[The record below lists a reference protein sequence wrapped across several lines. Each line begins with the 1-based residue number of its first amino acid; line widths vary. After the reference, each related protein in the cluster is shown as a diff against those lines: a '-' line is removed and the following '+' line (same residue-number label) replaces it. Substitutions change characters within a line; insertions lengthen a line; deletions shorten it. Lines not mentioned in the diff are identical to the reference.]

1 MKKKSLL
8 SMLFVA
14 GLGLA
19 TTSTVVSCKDYD
31 DDINGLNNRV
41 DALDASLQAAKTD
54 LQGQITSLKSQLE
67 AADARLT
74 AAVEKAQKSAN
85 DAQASADKAQAT
97 ADQNAKDIIKLAG
110 EVSSLEARIKTAEE
124 AIKTINEILDKKV
137 DKSEFNAKVEE
148 INGKIKAV
156 DDRLTTVKTD
166 LEAADAKIRE
176 DIVAIQE
183 DLKQQKDAL
192 EKLEKRVKAL
202 EDELPGLK
210 ERLNTVEGK
219 VGTLETKVQTLEE
232 WKVTVDAAISQ
243 LQKDVED
250 LKKNKLDKAEFEKWV
265 AEVYTKKVEEIE
277 ASIKVL
283 TERVDALNVLIK
295 KSLRSLVFV
304 PKSYYWGVEA
314 MPIELLDTIKYAMG
328 GEIIKAMNQ
337 DATDLTKLEED
348 KEAYQLKETVGN
360 VKSDKGS
367 DFEPGT
373 KEALAHHG
381 APVQDWTAAAECS
394 APCRYQAS
402 KYERIL
408 DFWAEYE
415 LNPSGATIET
425 GDINRFSVISSDK
438 EFIHRA
444 TAKAECGIDIY
455 KATADNSKFK
465 PHVGEGSYAG
475 DVPGNLFVP
484 MTVTNSDAIKSVPKD
499 GMITN
504 FALQYQNN
512 TEDDKNVIT
521 SDFATLYKSSVHFTL
536 AHAASG
542 PNGNIPDY
550 EVDNDHCRP
559 CPATITG
566 RYGNKEHRNHG
577 HLMATIA
584 EATGFEN
591 QTTKTL
597 YTPQD
602 SVAWNSKLD
611 LNSLIEIHKAETN
624 KANSTDTELAVY
636 TPEALLEQ
644 YNISV
649 KFELT
654 YFVSGK
660 NETSESA
667 HAALKTD
674 EKGIT
679 WLRPGDV
686 TKPLADDAANEKG
699 YGGKQQGFDAPQ
711 TRAKLVGRTPVVRVQ
726 LIDNET
732 GAVLDYGYICIK
744 IVDVDPEVD
753 PDHAIVVPTRDYN
766 WDAECSLPWGF
777 KTQWSWDEN
786 YIYFEGANCTRDEFV
801 RYYQDR
807 PEMNMGEGDLKQF
820 VSKDGKT
827 WVEAEYYYGYVSTER
842 DIDPS
847 TGEKTSIIMWNI
859 DDATPDKTNAVKSDS
874 LGVVKYDIT
883 NGKKRF
889 DDASNIFY
897 YIHTNKFTN
906 QNQPK
911 NNPNNKLQV
920 AVRYAKTA
928 DAPAKLPAYIYV
940 VLETKG
946 TTFNRPMALLH
957 WGQPDQNYWYELNG
971 NVGYKFDKFATSEFH
986 VNVSSP
992 EDLKDN
998 AEPFD
1003 FRIAKAFIVDN
1014 YGDKNNKV
1022 LRGYWCE
1029 EPPVGAHNLFTAG
1042 KQAITWVPGHEDK
1055 TKTYEKETY
1064 SYKQGAK
1071 LYEKSASWVNRSLI
1085 FDKKNNGKIYCG
1097 MPVDDASTKIWAKG
1111 ADGKPVMA
1119 ADKYYMS
1126 VSEDGKTLYA
1136 NKGTALN
1143 KTTRQVVAVIDMPHV
1158 AVDPNYDYYICGAFG
1173 QCVNEQA
1180 VVYKHSEAS
1189 EALLNYKAHNEL
1201 ANDVLTAYIGFKAN
1215 LCDGAMPIDI
1225 TYDDAP
1231 LAARFLRPINPV
1243 SKNYVLQDAG
1253 TKLNAI
1259 GLFEIMDFTDWR
1271 EAWGMNSEIAENP
1284 SKTFP
1289 NAAYYLHYGIKN
1301 IEIVGVPDGGKLS
1314 NNKNVLCDLN
1324 NKGDLMSVADVNDA
1338 FELRYHAG
1346 ALAGWED
1353 DYITYKNNTGTLNEC
1368 KIFIPVTVTY
1378 YWGQVTKYVAVD
1390 IKSTLGGNGAPK
1402 K

>member
-41 DALDASLQAAKTD
+41 DQLKSSLEDAKKD
-54 LQGQITSLKSQLE
+54 LQGQITTLKGQLE

-74 AAVEKAQKSAN
+74 AAVEKAQKSAD

-110 EVSSLEARIKTAEE
+110 EVSSLEARIKTAED
-124 AIKTINEILDKKV
+124 AIKLINETLEKKV
-137 DKSEFNAKVEE
+137 DKDVFNKTVEE

-156 DDRLTTVKTD
+156 DDRLTLVKGE
-166 LEAADAKIRE
+166 LEDADAKIRE
-176 DIVAIQE
+176 DIKGIQE

-192 EKLEKRVKAL
+192 EKLTDRVKKL

-210 ERLNTVEGK
+210 DRLSTVETK
-219 VGTLETKVQTLEE
+219 VGTLETKVQSLEDWKKTVDSAIEKLQGDVKALEE
-232 WKVTVDAAISQ
+232 K
-243 LQKDVED
+243 
-250 LKKNKLDKAEFEKWV
+250 KLDKAEFEKWV
-265 AEVYTKKVEEIE
+265 ADVYTKKVEEIE
-277 ASIKVL
+277 ASIKTL

-328 GEIIKAMNQ
+328 GTVLKAQNQ
-337 DATDLTKLEED
+337 DATDLTKLTED
-348 KEAYQLKETVGN
+348 KDAYMLVETVGN
-360 VKSDKGS
+360 VKNDAGS
-367 DFEPGT
+367 DAKEMS

-381 APVQDWTAAAECS
+381 APYQDWTAGAKCS
-394 APCRYQAS
+394 KPCRYEAS

-415 LNPSGATIET
+415 LNPSGATIAVD
-425 GDINRFSVISSDK
+425 DINRFSVVSSDK

-444 TAKAECGIDIY
+444 GAACGIDIY
-455 KATADNSKFK
+455 KATHADSKFK

-475 DVPGNLFVP
+475 DVKGNLYVP
-484 MTVTNSDAIKSVPKD
+484 MTVANSDAIKSVPKD
-499 GMITN
+499 DMITN

-512 TEDDKNVIT
+512 EEDDKNVIT

-536 AHAASG
+536 AHAKSG
-542 PNGNIPDY
+542 KDGNIPDY
-550 EVDNDHCRP
+550 DVYNGHCRP
-559 CPATITG
+559 CPNNVTG
-566 RYGNKEHRNHG
+566 RYGAEGAHG

-591 QTTKTL
+591 QTTVTL
-597 YTPQD
+597 YKPQD

-624 KANSTDTELAVY
+624 KANVVDKETAVY
-636 TPEALLEQ
+636 TPEALLKQ
-644 YNISV
+644 YNISI

-654 YFVSGK
+654 QFISGK
-660 NETSESA
+660 NETNESA
-667 HAALKTD
+667 HAALQTD
-674 EKGIT
+674 ENGIT

-699 YGGKQQGFDAPQ
+699 FGGKQQGFNAPQ
-711 TRAKLVGRTPVVRVQ
+711 TRSKLVGRTPVVRVQ

-732 GAVLDYGYICIK
+732 GSVLDYGYICVK

-786 YIYFEGANCTRDEFV
+786 YIYFEGANCTRDEFLD
-801 RYYQDR
+801 YYQDC
-807 PEMNMGEGDLKQF
+807 PEVNTDAADLKQF

-827 WVEAEYYYGYVSTER
+827 WVEAEYYYGFVSTII
-842 DIDPS
+842 DVDPS
-847 TGEKTSIIMWNI
+847 TGEKTSVIAWDIA
-859 DDATPDKTNAVKSDS
+859 DATPDKSNAVKSDS
-874 LGVVKYDIT
+874 LGEVKYET
-883 NGKKRF
+883 LNGKKRF
-889 DDASNIFY
+889 NDASNIFY
-897 YIHTNKFTN
+897 YIHTKKFTN
-906 QNQPK
+906 QNKPK

-920 AVRYAKTA
+920 AVRYAKNA
-928 DAPAKLPAYIYV
+928 GAPAKLPAYIYV

-946 TTFNRPMALLH
+946 TSFARPMALLH
-957 WGQPDQNYWYELNG
+957 WGQPDKNYWYELNG
-971 NVGYKFDKFATSEFH
+971 NTGYKFDKFSTSEFH

-992 EDLKDN
+992 EDVKDN

-1003 FRIAKAFIVDN
+1003 LRVAKAFIVDN

-1022 LRGYWCE
+1022 LNGYWCE
-1029 EPPVGAHNLFTAG
+1029 EPPVGAHNLFTEG
-1042 KQAITWVPGHEDK
+1042 HKAITWVAGHEDK
-1055 TKTYEKETY
+1055 TKTWDAATY
-1064 SYKQGAK
+1064 SYKTGAK
-1071 LYEKSASWVNRSLI
+1071 LYEKNASWINRSLV
-1085 FDKKNNGKIYCG
+1085 FDKKNIGKVYCG
-1097 MPVDDASTKIWAKG
+1097 MPVDDASAKIWAKG

-1119 ADKYYMS
+1119 ADKYIMS
-1126 VSEDGKTLYA
+1126 VSKDGKTLYA
-1136 NKGTALN
+1136 NKGDKIN
-1143 KTTRQVVAVIDMPHV
+1143 ETTREIVAVIDMPHV
-1158 AVDPNYDYYICGAFG
+1158 SSDPNYDYYICGAFG

-1180 VVYKHSEAS
+1180 VVYQHSAAS

-1201 ANDVLTAYIGFKAN
+1201 ANDVLTAYIGFKADI
-1215 LCDGAMPIDI
+1215 CDGSMPIDI
-1225 TYDDAP
+1225 AYDDAP
-1231 LAARFLRPINPV
+1231 LAARFLRPLNPV
-1243 SKNYVLQDAG
+1243 SKNYVLVDAG

-1259 GLFEIMDFTDWR
+1259 ALFDIMDFTDWR
-1271 EAWGMNSEIAENP
+1271 EAWGMNSEIAANP
-1284 SKTFP
+1284 SKVLP
-1289 NAAYYLHYGIKN
+1289 NSAYYFHYGIKN

-1324 NKGDLMSVADVNDA
+1324 NKGDLLSVAEVNDA

-1378 YWGQVTKYVAVD
+1378 YWGKVTKYVAVD

>member
-41 DALDASLQAAKTD
+41 DQLKSSLEAAKTD
-54 LQGQITSLKSQLE
+54 LQGQITNLKGQLE

-74 AAVEKAQKSAN
+74 AAVEKAQKSAD

-110 EVSSLEARIKTAEE
+110 EVSSLEARIKTAED
-124 AIKTINEILDKKV
+124 AIVEINKLLDTKV
-137 DKSEFNAKVEE
+137 DKTVFNETVEA

-156 DDRLTTVKTD
+156 DDRLTLVKGE
-166 LEAADAKIRE
+166 LEDADAKIRE

-183 DLKQQKDAL
+183 DLTQQKDAL
-192 EKLEKRVKAL
+192 KKLTDRVEALEK
-202 EDELPGLK
+202 ELPGIK
-210 ERLNTVEGK
+210 NRLTTVEGK
-219 VGTLETKVQTLEE
+219 VGALED
-232 WKVTVDAAISQ
+232 WKKTVDEAISK
-243 LQKDVED
+243 LQGDVKDLQE
-250 LKKNKLDKAEFEKWV
+250 KKLDKAEFEKWV
-265 AEVYTKKVEEIE
+265 ADVYTKKIDEIE
-277 ASIKVL
+277 ASISKL

-314 MPIELLDTIKYAMG
+314 MPIELLDTIKYD
-328 GEIIKAMNQ
+328 IKGDIVKAQNQ
-337 DATDLTKLEED
+337 DATDLGKFTED
-348 KEAYQLKETVGN
+348 KEAYQVVETVGN
-360 VKSDKGS
+360 VKNDKGS
-367 DFEPGT
+367 DYAEMT

-381 APVQDWTAAAECS
+381 SPKQDWTAAAKCEK
-394 APCRYQAS
+394 PCRYEAS

-415 LNPSGATIET
+415 LNPSGATVEVAEI
-425 GDINRFSVISSDK
+425 DRFSVISSDK
-438 EFIHRA
+438 EFIHRTA
-444 TAKAECGIDIY
+444 TSADCGLGIY
-455 KATADNSKFK
+455 KATDANSKFK
-465 PHVGEGSYAG
+465 PYVADGSYSG
-475 DVPGNLFVP
+475 DVKGNLFVP
-484 MTVTNSDAIKSVPKD
+484 MTVSNSDAIKSVSKD
-499 GMITN
+499 DMITN
-504 FALQYQNN
+504 FALQYVNN
-512 TEDDKNVIT
+512 AEDDKNVIT

-536 AHAASG
+536 AHAKSG
-542 PNGNIPDY
+542 KDGVIPDY
-550 EVDNDHCRP
+550 NVYNGHCRP
-559 CPATITG
+559 CPNKLTG
-566 RYGNKEHRNHG
+566 RYGAEGAHG

-591 QTTKTL
+591 QTTVTL

-602 SVAWNSKLD
+602 SVAWNSKLN

-624 KANSTDTELAVY
+624 KANTDDKELKAY
-636 TPEALLEQ
+636 TPEELLKE

-654 YFVSGK
+654 QFISGK
-660 NETSESA
+660 NETNESA

-674 EKGIT
+674 ADGIT

-699 YGGKQQGFDAPQ
+699 FGGKQQGFDAPQ

-732 GAVLDYGYICIK
+732 DAVLDYGYICIK

-786 YIYFEGANCTRDEFV
+786 YIYFEGANCTRDEFL
-801 RYYQDR
+801 RYYQDC
-807 PEMNMGEGDLKQF
+807 PEKNTDAADLKQF
-820 VSKDGKT
+820 VSKDGKSWT
-827 WVEAEYYYGYVSTER
+827 EAEYYYGFVSTII

-847 TGEKTSIIMWNI
+847 TGEKTSVIAWDIA
-859 DDATPDKTNAVKSDS
+859 DATPDKSNCVKSDS
-874 LGVVKYDIT
+874 LGVVKYET
-883 NGKKRF
+883 LNGKKRF
-889 DDASNIFY
+889 NDASNIFY

-906 QNQPK
+906 QNGPK

-920 AVRYAKTA
+920 AVRYAKNA

-946 TTFNRPMALLH
+946 TSFNRPMALLH
-957 WGQPDQNYWYELNG
+957 WGQPDKNYWYELNG
-971 NVGYKFDKFATSEFH
+971 NTGYKFDKFATSEFH

-1003 FRIAKAFIVDN
+1003 LRVAKAFIVDN

-1022 LRGYWCE
+1022 LNGYWCE
-1029 EPPVGAHNLFTAG
+1029 EPPVGAHNLFTKG
-1042 KQAITWVPGHEDK
+1042 HEAITWVAGHEDK
-1055 TKTYEKETY
+1055 TKTWDAATY
-1064 SYKQGAK
+1064 SYKTGAK
-1071 LYEKSASWVNRSLI
+1071 LYEKNASWINRSLI
-1085 FDKKNNGKIYCG
+1085 FAKKNNGKIFCG
-1097 MPVDDASTKIWAKG
+1097 MPVDDASAKIWTKG

-1126 VSEDGKTLYA
+1126 VSADGKTLYA
-1136 NKGTALN
+1136 NKGEKLN
-1143 KTTRQVVAVIDMPHV
+1143 TTTREIVAVIDMPHV
-1158 AVDPNYDYYICGAFG
+1158 ATDPNYDYYICGAFG

-1180 VVYKHSEAS
+1180 VVYQHSAAS

-1201 ANDVLTAYIGFKAN
+1201 ADDVITAYIGFKADI
-1215 LCDGAMPIDI
+1215 CDGAMPIDI
-1225 TYDDAP
+1225 AYDDAP
-1231 LAARFLRPINPV
+1231 LAARFLRPINPISRNFV
-1243 SKNYVLQDAG
+1243 REDAG
-1253 TKLNAI
+1253 TTLQTI
-1259 GLFEIMDFTDWR
+1259 SMLQVMDFTDWR
-1271 EAWGMNSEIAENP
+1271 EAWGMSSEIAANP
-1284 SKTFP
+1284 SKMLTSG
-1289 NAAYYLHYGIKN
+1289 AYFLHYGIKN

-1324 NKGDLMSVADVNDA
+1324 NKGELLSVAEVNDA

-1353 DYITYKNNTGTLNEC
+1353 DFLTYKNNTGTLNEC
-1368 KIFIPVTVTY
+1368 KIYIPVTVTY
-1378 YWGQVTKYVAVD
+1378 YWGKITKYVSLD